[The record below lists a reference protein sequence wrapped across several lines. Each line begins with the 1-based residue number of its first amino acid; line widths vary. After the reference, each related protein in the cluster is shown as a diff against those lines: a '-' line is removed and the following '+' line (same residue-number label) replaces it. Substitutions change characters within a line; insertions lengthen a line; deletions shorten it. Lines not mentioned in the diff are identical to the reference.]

1 MTIDYP
7 RRPSSL
13 GPSGPRAGW
22 ITVCVAALAAIGTLA
37 LAAPAAASTLIA
49 RNVTGVELRVDAKG
63 RAMVSFTSAAG
74 RRVDVLAWNA
84 VDALPPT
91 AGTPQ
96 VDFRLDYT
104 GGRETYGPRFLRSF
118 RGQCRPY
125 DGPALAWLL
134 IACKAPDG
142 SYWALQSWQRV
153 RPFHGKPPSKPSH
166 DAWELRL
173 SHWTGELATLEVW
186 QDWKYSARFESL
198 FGRVTYR
205 GAPATHPARG
215 SAGWNSY
222 IRRAY
227 IDTLDSGYGPGWWR
241 ADAFSVHPPAGTFC
255 AIFAEN
261 LTDQYGTNRGAG
273 VRYRVTVVGPGVTP
287 DLVWEGAS
295 LGAWNPADPSIVQH
309 EQQMN
314 QLMASLGD
322 RDPRCLEP

>member
-1 MTIDYP
+1 MTVGCL
-7 RRPSSL
+7 RRRSSVW
-13 GPSGPRAGW
+13 PDGPRTSWVTA
-22 ITVCVAALAAIGTLA
+22 CAVALVAIGALALV
-37 LAAPAAASTLIA
+37 APAAASTLIA
-49 RNVTGVELRVDAKG
+49 RNVTDVELRIDAKA

-74 RRVDVLAWNA
+74 RRVDVLAWDA
-84 VDALPPT
+84 VDALAPT

-104 GGRETYGPRFLRSF
+104 GGRRTYGPRFPRSF
-118 RGQCRPY
+118 RDRCRPY
-125 DGPALAWLL
+125 DGPALAWLVV
-134 IACKAPDG
+134 ACTAPDG
-142 SYWALQSWQRV
+142 SFWALQSWQRV

-173 SHWTGELATLEVW
+173 SHWAGETARLDVW

-205 GAPATHPARG
+205 GAPATHPTRG
-215 SAGWNSY
+215 SGGWDTY

-241 ADAFSVHPPAGTFC
+241 ADAFSVHPPSATFC

-273 VRYRVTVVGPGVTP
+273 TRYRVTVVGPGVTP

-295 LGAWNPADPSIVQH
+295 LGAWNAADPGIVQH
-309 EQQMN
+309 EQEMN